1 MDYLWSPWRY
11 QYVKQAARQEGCVF
25 CRIAST
31 DQDDENLV
39 VHRGER
45 NFVVLNRYPYTSGH
59 SMVIPY
65 EHHSTLSEVAPET
78 LDELMRLTQRLEA
91 AMRSQY
97 RADGV
102 NVGMN
107 IGKAAGAGVAG
118 HIHMHV
124 LPRWVADSNFMTT
137 VGETRILPED
147 LERTLQRLRSEFAA
161 P

>member
-25 CRIAST
+25 CRIASA

-39 VHRGER
+39 VRRGER

-65 EHHSTLSEVAPET
+65 EHHSTLSEAAPET

-91 AMRSQY
+91 AMLGQY

-102 NVGMN
+102 A
-107 IGKAAGAGVAG
+107 IGYALMAAVFTVLGVY
-118 HIHMHV
+118 V
-124 LPRWVADSNFMTT
+124 RS
-137 VGETRILPED
+137 
-147 LERTLQRLRSEFAA
+147 LRKVR
-161 P
+161 